1 MSKTIQVITAR
12 DGEAYR
18 RLEALSQ
25 DGALSVVR
33 IPRVEPIEYTFAN
46 RVSYPSRYQTK
57 IEEWERCWVKIEGIE
72 EPIRAWQRRA

>member
-46 RVSYPSRYQTK
+46 RVSYPRTK